1 MATGYDARV
10 TRPLNV
16 ERVIAAGERMLR
28 EQQLSPDQRVQIE
41 GNLARL
47 RAELADE
54 PTRCSRVKAS

>member
-1 MATGYDARV
+1 MATGYDPRV

-16 ERVIAAGERMLR
+16 KRVIAAGERMLS
-28 EQQLSPDQRVQIE
+28 EQQLSPDQRVLIE

-54 PTRCSRVKAS
+54 PKRRSRVKAS